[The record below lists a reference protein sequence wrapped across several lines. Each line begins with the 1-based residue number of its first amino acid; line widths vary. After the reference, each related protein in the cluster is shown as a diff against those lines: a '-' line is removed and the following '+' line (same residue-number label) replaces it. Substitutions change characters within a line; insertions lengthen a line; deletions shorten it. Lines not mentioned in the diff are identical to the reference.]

1 MDFIDYYKVLGVPKN
16 ASAEAIKKSYRK
28 LARKY
33 HPDLNPKNIEAEKKF
48 KQINEAHEVLS
59 DPKKRKKY
67 DEYGKDW
74 QYADEFEKAK
84 RERSR
89 GQGAYTY
96 TDQSRDFSDF
106 FEAMFGGHG
115 FSGRQRAVQFRGADY
130 NAELQLQLTDVQT
143 AQKQT
148 LTING
153 KKIRIAI
160 PVGIEDGQTIKIK
173 GYGGPG
179 TSGGPSGDL
188 YITFTIVN
196 NTDYKRDGANLY
208 KTVRIPLTTAV
219 LGGEVK
225 VETLSGKVKL
235 HLKPGTKNGARVKL
249 KGKGFPK
256 YKKETERGDLFLTYD
271 VDLPQTLTQEQKRLF
286 EALRKTNV

>member
-33 HPDLNPKNIEAEKKF
+33 HPDLNPKNAEAEKKF

-74 QYADEFEKAK
+74 QYADGFEKAK
-84 RERSR
+84 RERGR

-106 FEAMFGGHG
+106 FEAMFGGRG
-115 FSGRQRAVQFRGADY
+115 FSGRQRTVQFRGADY

-148 LTING
+148 LNDSTA
-153 KKIRIAI
+153 KKFELPSQWELRMGRPLRSRGMGVQEPTAAH
-160 PVGIEDGQTIKIK
+160 PVIF
-173 GYGGPG
+173 
-179 TSGGPSGDL
+179 TSHL
-188 YITFTIVN
+188 
-196 NTDYKRDGANLY
+196 
-208 KTVRIPLTTAV
+208 PL
-219 LGGEVK
+219 
-225 VETLSGKVKL
+225 
-235 HLKPGTKNGARVKL
+235 
-249 KGKGFPK
+249 
-256 YKKETERGDLFLTYD
+256 
-271 VDLPQTLTQEQKRLF
+271 
-286 EALRKTNV
+286 